1 MSFYASD
8 KGEAM
13 TYADS
18 GKAEGKYPSMSSILL
33 EKYPERFFVTEIGDI
48 TVYILISEST
58 GAKAYFEDETYF
70 YTLSAT
76 YSDD

>member
-13 TYADS
+13 TYADDRLD
-18 GKAEGKYPSMSSILL
+18 GAYPSKISILL
-33 EKYPERFFVTEIGDI
+33 SKYPDRFFVTEIDDI
-48 TVYILISEST
+48 TVYILLLDET
-58 GAKAYFEDETYF
+58 GANAYFEDETYF
-70 YTLSAT
+70 YSLSAT